1 MEKQVVTRLEQAW
14 SSADV
19 GAFLDES
26 KLHEIMV
33 LFHDMEPSAKVRLLL
48 AIQTAQQEHVKQQ
61 LSRERHGG
69 SNSNAAL
76 PSSLGLPEDLLKQ
89 ILSKADADSDEWVR
103 IGSGILRRMLF
114 TDSPDDDYLAQSVQ
128 TTVGQVMALVDASGG
143 GEIAVDDWFSH
154 DLAYMTPH
162 PNVSLQG
169 GAASKNDHFT
179 VVEEG
184 RPLDDVKKGAPSLH
198 TPLRSSSSGAAVRR
212 GTSSVSISSSSFPP
226 KPHAT
231 APSSLKRSLTEMG
244 SEIRRQAENGRFKRN
259 RSRISVIDLDES
271 VATLLL
277 LLLMVAPPGGQT

>member
-69 SNSNAAL
+69 SNSNAPL

-128 TTVGQVMALVDASGG
+128 TTVGQVMALVDASGS

-198 TPLRSSSSGAAVRR
+198 TPLRSATSSSSGAAVRR

-231 APSSLKRSLTEMG
+231 APSSSKRSLTEMG

-259 RSRISVIDLDES
+259 RSRIS
-271 VATLLL
+271 
-277 LLLMVAPPGGQT
+277 